1 MNFSAENPQEKVK
14 KSSTGPRDVDNYLAA
29 VPEPQ
34 QSTLRALRAT
44 LKELL
49 PGGEECMS
57 YGVPAIKVDGAA
69 IAGYATAKR
78 HCSYF
83 PHSSQVVEDLA
94 DVLATYDCSKGTIRF
109 PVDKPLPKSLVKKLI
124 AARRAQLRR

>member
-1 MNFSAENPQEKVK
+1 MPTTSQGE
-14 KSSTGPRDVDNYLAA
+14 RDVNAYLAA

-49 PGGEECMS
+49 PDGEECMS
-57 YGVPAIKVDGAA
+57 YGVPAIKLKGKA
-69 IAGYATAKR
+69 IAGYATAKN

-83 PHSSQVVEDLA
+83 PHSGQVIEELSEA
-94 DVLATYDCSKGTIRF
+94 LSGYECGKGTLRF
-109 PVDKPLPKSLVKKLI
+109 PINKTLPKSLVKRLVK
-124 AARRAQLRR
+124 ARSTQLGF